1 MTAGLAAEAGQPICV
16 SVLLKERLGLDG
28 AHQQPR
34 RISDS
39 PNRGLVLISSFI
51 ALRRAFFF
59 LAGDVTIRGSLGAA
73 LEI

>member
-39 PNRGLVLISSFI
+39 PNRGPVLISSFI
-51 ALRRAFFF
+51 ALRRAFIPRWRCNHQ
-59 LAGDVTIRGSLGAA
+59 GPLGAA